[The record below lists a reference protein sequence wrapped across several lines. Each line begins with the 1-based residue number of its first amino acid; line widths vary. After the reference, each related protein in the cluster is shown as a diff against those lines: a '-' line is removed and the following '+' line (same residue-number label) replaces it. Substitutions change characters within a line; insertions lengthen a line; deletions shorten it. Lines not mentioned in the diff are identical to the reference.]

1 MSTSGAKRSF
11 PSPFEVK
18 TPEGAEG
25 WESMYP
31 PYLLFSEENREEEQQ
46 RFWFLDS
53 LHRPEVEMPFDTI
66 VHEAYI
72 MAASELVSRALLVP
86 VGNGYLNRILN
97 GRQYLHPIPETDES
111 VVGERVPNYTTR
123 ATYYFEHWDEIFDKW
138 RGKLE
143 GVIRDLRAIDVPRL
157 PYMEDESVM
166 TGTRG
171 YSTGHLLLSAYN
183 RLIDNVFLVYQ
194 YHFELLVLGYTAYL
208 NLNQFAKQAFPGID
222 DQTIANLT
230 SGADIMMFRPDDEVK
245 KLARKGLELGLADS
259 LRADSPPARIIS
271 ELRQDSR
278 GQEWA
283 AAFDAV
289 QDPWFH
295 FSTGTGLYHHDRA
308 WIDDLTVPWTAM
320 RGYLDRLERG
330 ESLERPV
337 DEILERRER
346 LTAEYRALLPNEE
359 DRTAFDQNVE
369 LARTVAPYIED
380 HNMYIEHRHHTTFW
394 NKIREIGDRMAE
406 HGTLEERDDLFY
418 LNRWEAGQ
426 ALYDTVNS
434 WGTFNG
440 LSRHRYWKS
449 TVARRRQIIEVLR
462 RWPAEPALGP
472 PPPEV
477 NDPFMLMLYG
487 IDNARVD
494 EWLRGSGDGARQLHG
509 VPGSPGVVEGKA
521 RIILSPDQLAEV
533 EEGEILV
540 CPITAPSWG
549 AVFGRIKATVSD
561 AGGILSHTAIVC
573 REYGLPC
580 VVGTGRG
587 TAMIKTG
594 DQIRV
599 DGSTGI
605 VTVVA

>member
-1 MSTSGAKRSF
+1 VSTAVERRF
-11 PSPFEVK
+11 PSPFEVP

-31 PYLLFSEENREEEQQ
+31 PYLLFSEDNREWEES

-72 MAASELVSRALLVP
+72 LAAAELISRSLVVP
-86 VGNGYLNRILN
+86 VGNGYVNRILN
-97 GRQYLHPIPETDES
+97 GRQYLHAIPETDQRII
-111 VVGERVPNYTTR
+111 GERVPEYTKR
-123 ATYYFEHWDEIFDKW
+123 ATYYFEHWDEIFDRW

-143 GVIRDLRAIDVPRL
+143 GVIAEARSIDVPRL

-171 YSTGHLLLSAYN
+171 YSTGHVLLSAYN
-183 RLIDNVFLVYQ
+183 RLVDNVFLVYQ

-208 NLNQFAKQAFPGID
+208 NLNMFAKQAFPGIE

-230 SGADIMMFRPDDEVK
+230 SGADILMFRPDDEVK
-245 KLARKGLELGLADS
+245 KLARKGAELGLADQ
-259 LRADSPPARIIS
+259 LRADKPPEQIIA
-271 ELRQDSR
+271 ELREDPR
-278 GQEWA
+278 GQEWVV
-283 AAFDAV
+283 AFDAV

-308 WIDDLTVPWTAM
+308 WIDDLTVPWAAM
-320 RGYLDRLERG
+320 RGYLDRLERD

-337 DEILERRER
+337 DQIYERRER
-346 LTAEYRALLPNEE
+346 LTAEYRGLLQGDE
-359 DRTAFDQNVE
+359 DRAAFDQNVA

-380 HNMYIEHRHHTTFW
+380 HNMYIEHRHMTTFW
-394 NKIREIGDRMAE
+394 NKIRDIGDRMAE
-406 HGTLEERDDLFY
+406 QGTIEARDDLFY
-418 LNRWEAGQ
+418 LNRWEVGQ

-434 WGTFNG
+434 WGTFDG
-440 LSRHRYWKS
+440 PSRHKHWKS
-449 TVARRRQIIEVLR
+449 TIAKRKGIIDVLR

-487 IDNARVD
+487 IDQTRVD
-494 EWLRGSGDGARQLHG
+494 EWLKGSEDGGRQLRG
-509 VPGSPGVVEGKA
+509 VPGSPGVVEGNA

-561 AGGILSHTAIVC
+561 AGGIMSHTAIVS

-587 TAMIKTG
+587 TQLIHTG
-594 DQIRV
+594 DLIRV
-599 DGSTGI
+599 DGDTGL
-605 VTVVA
+605 VSVLS

>member
-1 MSTSGAKRSF
+1 VSTVVERRF
-11 PSPFEVK
+11 PSPFEVP

-31 PYLLFSEENREEEQQ
+31 PYLLFSEDNREWEES

-72 MAASELVSRALLVP
+72 MAAAELISRSLVVP
-86 VGNGYLNRILN
+86 VGNGYVNRILN
-97 GRQYLHPIPETDES
+97 GRQYLHAIPETDERII
-111 VVGERVPNYTTR
+111 GERVPEYTKR
-123 ATYYFEHWDEIFDKW
+123 ATYYFEHWDDIFDKW
-138 RGKLE
+138 RNKLE
-143 GVIRDLRAIDVPRL
+143 GVIAEARSIDVPRL

-183 RLIDNVFLVYQ
+183 RLVDNVFLVYQ

-208 NLNQFAKQAFPGID
+208 NLNMFAKQAFPGIQ

-230 SGADIMMFRPDDEVK
+230 SGADILMFRPDDEVK
-245 KLARKGLELGLADS
+245 RLAQKGVELGLADR
-259 LRADSPPARIIS
+259 LRADRPPQQIIA
-271 ELRQDSR
+271 ELRQDPR
-278 GQEWA
+278 GQEWV

-308 WIDDLTVPWTAM
+308 WIDDLTVPWAAM

-337 DEILERRER
+337 DQILQRRER
-346 LTAEYRALLPNEE
+346 LTAEYRGLLQSDE
-359 DRTAFDQNVE
+359 DRAAFDQNVA
-369 LARTVAPYIED
+369 LARRVAPYIED
-380 HNMYIEHRHHTTFW
+380 HNMYIEHRHMTTFW
-394 NKIREIGDRMAE
+394 NKIRDIGDRMAE

-418 LNRWEAGQ
+418 LNRWEVGQ

-434 WGTFNG
+434 WATFNG
-440 LSRHRYWKS
+440 PSRHRLWKS
-449 TVARRRQIIEVLR
+449 TVAKRKQVVDVLR
-462 RWPAEPALGP
+462 HWPAEPALGP
-472 PPPEV
+472 PPPVV

-487 IDNARVD
+487 IDQARVD
-494 EWLRGSGDGARQLHG
+494 EWLKGSEDGGRQLQG
-509 VPGSPGVVEGKA
+509 VAGSPGVVEGKA

-561 AGGILSHTAIVC
+561 AGGIMSHTAIVS

-587 TAMIKTG
+587 TQLIHTG
-594 DQIRV
+594 DLVRV
-599 DGSTGI
+599 DGDTGL
-605 VTVVA
+605 VSVLS

>member
-1 MSTSGAKRSF
+1 
-11 PSPFEVK
+11 
-18 TPEGAEG
+18 
-25 WESMYP
+25 
-31 PYLLFSEENREEEQQ
+31 
-46 RFWFLDS
+46 
-53 LHRPEVEMPFDTI
+53 
-66 VHEAYI
+66 
-72 MAASELVSRALLVP
+72 
-86 VGNGYLNRILN
+86 
-97 GRQYLHPIPETDES
+97 
-111 VVGERVPNYTTR
+111 
-123 ATYYFEHWDEIFDKW
+123 
-138 RGKLE
+138 
-143 GVIRDLRAIDVPRL
+143 
-157 PYMEDESVM
+157 
-166 TGTRG
+166 
-171 YSTGHLLLSAYN
+171 
-183 RLIDNVFLVYQ
+183 
-194 YHFELLVLGYTAYL
+194 YHFDLLVLGYTAYL
-208 NLNQFAKQAFPGID
+208 NLNQFAKQAFPGIT

-245 KLARKGLELGLADS
+245 KLARKGVELGLADR
-259 LRADSPPARIIS
+259 LRADKPPAQIIS
-271 ELRQDSR
+271 ELRQESP
-278 GQEWA
+278 GQEWV

-330 ESLERPV
+330 ESVERPV
-337 DEILERRER
+337 DEILDRRER
-346 LTAEYRALLPNEE
+346 LTAEYRARLSSEE
-359 DRTAFDQNVE
+359 DRTAFDQNVA

-394 NKIREIGDRMAE
+394 NKIREIGDRMAD

-418 LNRWEAGQ
+418 LNRWEVGQ

-440 LSRHRYWKS
+440 PSRDRYWKS
-449 TVARRRQIIEVLR
+449 TVARRKQIVEVLR

-472 PPPEV
+472 PPAEV

-487 IDNARVD
+487 IDNDRVN
-494 EWLRGSGDGARQLHG
+494 EWLKGSGDGVTQVQG
-509 VPGSPGVVEGKA
+509 VPGSPGVVEGRA
-521 RIILSPDQLAEV
+521 RIIHSPDQLAEV

-549 AVFGRIKATVSD
+549 AVFGRIQATVSD

-587 TAMIKTG
+587 TAVFKTG
-594 DQIRV
+594 DRLRV
-599 DGSTGI
+599 DGDSGL
-605 VTVVA
+605 VTLLA